1 MTKIRIVLA
10 DDHTLVRSG
19 LRTLVSGIEGVEVVG
34 EAANGAEALELARG
48 LVPDVVMM
56 DIAMGQMNGLEA
68 TRRIRAESPAVRVL
82 ILSMHA
88 GEEYVVQALE
98 AGAAGYILKD
108 CAPAELELAL
118 KAVTRGDSYLSPRVS
133 RQIVEGYVQRTGSGK
148 GREQLSPRQRE
159 ILKLVAE
166 GLSTKQIAHHLGVSV
181 KTVESHRAQLMERL
195 RIRDVAG
202 LVRYAIRA
210 GLVDLDS

>member
-133 RQIVEGYVQRTGSGK
+133 RQIVEGYVQRTGGGK
-148 GREQLSPRQRE
+148 AREQLSPRQRE